1 MAEKEFDPKLNEE
14 ALDNEQDL
22 EEAEEDL
29 AEDAEDE
36 EDDEDRS
43 PAKKKEPLWPRI
55 RKALPVA
62 AIWARYLLPVATL
75 LALFVMSFF
84 ESVQIYI
91 GGKTQLYELSVFKAY
106 VNTFKGMHAYFGVST
121 VSGRSW
127 FYSIVTVGAV
137 VGILIFLVAL
147 FFAGLA
153 AYTAVRA
160 FRAGHESEESDR
172 MKLIF
177 KIAFPNRVWLFV
189 SELLMLLPFL
199 YPEFYEMVGNKFLAV
214 KGVEVIFVLLNRPLI
229 VGGILLALT
238 LVLALVTPKYERR
251 KHMNMFLLHR
261 NEQTDTQEEDVE

>member
-1 MAEKEFDPKLNEE
+1 MAEKEFDPALNEE
-14 ALDNEQDL
+14 ELDGVQD
-22 EEAEEDL
+22 EDETGEDL
-29 AEDAEDE
+29 ADETEDE
-36 EDDEDRS
+36 TEEDS
-43 PAKKKEPLWPRI
+43 APAKKKQRLGARI
-55 RKALPVA
+55 RKALPVV

-75 LALFVMSFF
+75 LTLFVMSFF
-84 ESVQIYI
+84 DSVQIYI
-91 GGKTQLYELSVFKAY
+91 GGKTQIYELSVFNAY
-106 VNTFKGMHAYFGVST
+106 VNTFKGMHAYFGGST
-121 VSGRSW
+121 VAGRSW

-177 KIAFPNRVWLFV
+177 KVAFPNRVWLFL

-199 YPEFYEMVGNKFLAV
+199 YPEFYEMVGNMFLAV

-229 VGGILLALT
+229 VGGSMLALT

-251 KHMNMFLLHR
+251 KRMNMFLLHR
-261 NEQTDTQEEDVE
+261 TEQTDTQEDDVE